1 MMTAQIIQESL
12 KTTVF
17 GMGLVLSTLFVL
29 SLILDLMKVF
39 LAKKTDAKNEE
50 YIAENEEEVLDDET
64 EPEANNFEDDTQLVA
79 VIAAALAE
87 YLQSPVSS
95 IKVGKIRKIHEKTP
109 VWGLESRIYNINNRL

>member
-39 LAKKTDAKNEE
+39 LAKKQMRKMKN
-50 YIAENEEEVLDDET
+50 IL
-64 EPEANNFEDDTQLVA
+64 L
-79 VIAAALAE
+79 
-87 YLQSPVSS
+87 
-95 IKVGKIRKIHEKTP
+95 KMKRKF
-109 VWGLESRIYNINNRL
+109 